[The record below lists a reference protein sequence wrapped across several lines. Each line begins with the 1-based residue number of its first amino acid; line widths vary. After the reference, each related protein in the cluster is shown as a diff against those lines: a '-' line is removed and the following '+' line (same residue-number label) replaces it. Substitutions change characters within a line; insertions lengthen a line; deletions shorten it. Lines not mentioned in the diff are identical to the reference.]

1 MLGGETGA
9 FVDHVNIQMPAS
21 QGQKD
26 AAEAGKVD
34 VGASDSLFAGAW
46 AGAAA
51 VNWFTKSGKGTGT
64 GTGTGTGIGTNTG
77 TDAGTVTKTGT
88 ETSSGGGTTVSIGGA
103 AGVSVTDR
111 GVSSVISHSDITG
124 AKSITNKAEK
134 SGAEIATGLGLSVAK
149 GSSSGGTNVAV
160 SAAVSYNEADSDI
173 HALMIGN
180 QVNAETGN
188 VKAETGNTDDT
199 IVTNTAYNR
208 DLQITGGIAVSA
220 TSGGKT
226 GVGVGGTVVISDL
239 DNDLQS
245 GIIGG
250 SYNRI
255 RDMVVDADVAT
266 MQINAAAAAAVS
278 TDTRSFGFTGA
289 VSYNK
294 INNNNSAYIDG
305 AEITAS
311 GNVNVKAGDTEKGS
325 SDYADYVENRGLDT
339 TGKTDAEGDGIADK
353 GATFVIADKKSDDE
367 TNETGSFT
375 GMREDG
381 GSTIVNVAAS
391 ASVSNGTAA
400 GSAAVNISDV
410 DNTMHAG
417 ITGAKIT
424 AGSVTG
430 QADTNTRIVSV
441 AAGIGV
447 SGGKF
452 GGAGSVSWDT
462 LSNNNTVL
470 IDSSTITAGSVTGNA
485 LNKAQIVNVAGQV
498 SASSKVGAG
507 LALAYNKMDNT
518 TGVYVQGGSL
528 ASGNIALAAGNA
540 SEITAITAGVS
551 GAGTAAVNG
560 TVAINRGTNS
570 TEAVLGNDEQTVV
583 ISDAKDISVKA
594 SDESKNN
601 TVAGGITGAGTAAV
615 GGGAAYSDIGGSSGD
630 ADSAAQQVRAEI
642 NHAEITTEGIGTIS
656 TEAKDTSK
664 LLTIAAGVGASGTV
678 AVQGASATALINK
691 NVSASMTGTS
701 IDGEES
707 EESGTQASKVI
718 VSAESDSDI
727 TTSADVIGAS
737 GSVALG
743 AGVAV
748 NRIIQQTNASVNGGA
763 MRIGNL
769 DIHADGTPSIR
780 NIGIGIAASTTA
792 GITGSVAVN
801 MIQNDVTAHIG
812 QAADI
817 TADGSVGVI
826 ASSDEQIE
834 NYAGS
839 ASVSGTGAGVGV
851 SVSVNQIKGI
861 TEATV
866 GGENEGPTKV
876 TALGNG
882 EGIASDTV
890 IEDSEIHDTLISDDT
905 VQMGSH
911 ITRKNETRKGLVVD
925 ASSTRDLKSFLINVG
940 IAGEGA
946 AVAGTVN
953 VNQIQGATSA
963 GILHTAVNG
972 GAAGISPA
980 GNVYVNAGDYTNSSG
995 FVGTAGING
1004 IGAGVGLGSDT
1015 NSVRREVSA
1024 VIDDSTVKADTLE
1037 IDADSKQGISSFTVG
1052 GSMSGI
1058 GAGVAGVVTV
1068 TELGSETRA
1077 ALTDTDAAAGNISVA
1092 ASHTGIVHA
1101 GNVSAGAVGIGA
1113 GAGLSIGV
1121 LQDNS
1126 VTETTVGSVDETDPS
1141 KIDASGNVTIAAK
1154 NTTKTS
1160 PTISATGVAAVGTG
1174 IAGATSVNNLNS
1186 KVKTNISK
1194 AAVTAGGDISGS
1206 AKNTFDVDAY
1216 IGSQA
1221 GGGAGVGVGINVTV
1235 NTINSTVQTNV
1246 AGSTLEAKEN
1256 VNLTAEEERD
1266 ITQLDTNIVVEDMG
1280 IAAGANI
1287 AVTTVGQEISD
1298 EDTKAKIGEV
1308 NKNGSA
1314 ANGLFGGASGALE
1327 TAGIDE
1333 SSVKLDD
1340 QIAGTGVNKE
1350 EQITVNIAD
1359 STVDAGENIKAA
1371 ATETDNIHMT
1381 LGSGAAGAA
1390 AGNAGVGILNVWRN
1404 VGVNVTGGS
1413 MKAGAIDIDTDITGT
1428 SSLEVYQGTGGAL
1441 FAGNAAVG
1449 QVSTSGNSGISVD
1462 GALLTGN
1469 TLNILAADHGAVN
1482 VNVLGITVGTVAAG
1496 AIVAGAENS
1505 GNTEVTIQNSTTGE
1519 KDGSTESSVSIGTQ
1533 KKNTVTAHAMGGAG
1547 GAAAAQGVVATAEDK
1562 GESSVVLGNGNRLNA
1577 GRIAVAA
1584 AASPAVKAVADSAAV
1599 SIFGTAGASVAT
1611 AKADGAVNVTVADGN
1626 ELIADTVDISADAA
1640 TQDGKNTAEASVTG
1654 NSGSGY
1660 YTAAENL
1667 ARADVNMDV
1676 KVNVGQVN
1684 YKTETTKKLVGYQ
1697 DVDDGSTGERQ
1708 EVYEESTKGVTALT
1722 IRGSNAAKASADA
1735 KGITI
1740 GGIFSSGNNQAITSN
1755 TSKTNVSLNSRKG
1768 ETRLESLNVTAS
1780 GAGDNTAKADGS
1792 GGGLVGGGLAAY
1804 VENTMKAETQVN
1816 VSGTM
1821 QVEDDVTI
1829 EARQSDTANINA
1841 DALKAA
1847 VVDASATRADNT
1859 ISGSTGVTLDHAA
1872 ITGGGDFSVSAN
1884 NTVTMGNTETY
1895 AVEGSGYGGVN
1906 VQGAVFNNTINKK
1919 TDIAVKES
1927 TVVTDGTQTYEAK
1940 TAGNLTIGGYIK
1952 AAGAGAFTWVDID
1965 NTVTADDEITVD
1977 GDSSLKTKKANQD
1990 IVLAAVDDVKM
2001 TVRGVADT
2009 QGGAVGGASSDV
2021 TSTLNRTNGISVS
2034 GDLYSM
2040 NDVNLYAGKDKNGNE
2055 GKLDLEA
2062 DSESYNKTALSVSN
2076 PKLNDTINQNNTV
2089 KINAD
2094 SNVSSVHNI
2103 NLYADAGKESIRDSS
2118 VLYTWYWSDKK
2129 ENYTSSTVGDTKPD
2143 NKNSN
2148 NFVQAD
2154 GTLIAGVQNK
2164 QYITIGGEGQ
2174 LVFANPAI
2182 VDAVNGYKN
2191 QHAVGID
2198 KVQIDASNGVDVE
2211 GIKKGDFDY
2220 GTSLFERYNELGKLM
2235 QDYAEGIGDK
2245 GEGATAAYAG
2255 YKAERERIMDQLKA
2269 MGLVETLTDVNGK
2282 TYEAAVEGMTVDYIE
2297 LPDIVASGGNINIQT
2312 DSLGGSGTLK
2322 AQGAPEV
2329 VVNNNTNLYLKINDI
2344 TVGESG
2350 GEINFNNNA
2359 LTSDNY
2365 KEKISGLNADKDK
2378 KGEFKEVSTDAESG
2392 QGGKIVINGNYG
2404 GGTVYAKVTV
2414 EGKEQEIQTTPRA
2427 DIEINGLINSQNGTV
2442 EISSAANNIVIQGES
2457 ASESAGVKGQ
2467 TVKLSASKGSVSQ
2480 GFQEGIVSIGGNVQD
2495 QYESQYEAAK
2505 NQYDNKYGY
2514 EHDTVHDDSYT
2525 GQKVESEG
2533 NMIAGENIY
2542 INAADINVNGYI
2554 QSGYADYV
2562 VNIDKAAQAQ
2572 INQIQ
2577 KNWSN
2582 LGGEGLSDTEVTTG
2596 TAYRIVE
2603 GKDVYDSTTGSYY
2616 RQLDVYYNPSTGQIV
2631 VPDVDANGGQVYLTG
2646 RISSTGSGKINVLDG
2661 AYDISVTNN
2670 TDTDLQLGKLISNN
2684 VSGLISI
2691 ADTGTKTLTEFT
2703 RNQTVTKD
2711 MTKIDSETGDYQI
2724 TGTSGASGVYNPEEG
2739 LRYNWTTGQET
2750 TTKKEYSNTIKAGLW
2765 GAVETMDKT
2774 QLDKFET
2781 EHPVNPGK
2789 ETQEDKLNG
2798 EYIGKVNGIDNN
2810 KDFVVIYDNKK
2821 FQDDRVGPG
2830 DPERWST
2837 GFLGWFKWEKYTWTV
2852 TTGTSQQ
2859 YVGSVKADNPIHIG
2873 FIGNDDGNS
2882 TINIHAAGN
2891 INLTNDIRSAG
2902 SGTGSVINITSTG
2915 GAIQQ
2920 TGGSVA
2926 GDSIHLSAVNGIQG
2940 IDITSIGD
2948 TVNLDA
2954 VNTGTGNVGVTVNA
2968 AYGTQGNVVIGKV
2981 FAGSADRQTGDVS
2994 LTASGTIT
3002 QKGSDI
3008 SISGNRIDLTS
3019 MDGAIGTAEQAVVV
3033 NGGQSVADGTDSLSA
3048 SVNAHSKGNI
3058 YLTQKTGDMRI
3069 GRIYSDSG
3077 DIAVTVSD
3085 GSLID
3090 ALPTG
3095 ETIDRG
3101 DTEALIQKWKDLGLI
3116 EGEGDYTEQQEEDIA
3131 AYENSVKEEFALY
3144 LQMKDYYENQQ
3155 EEAEKKGDKQNDQN
3169 YQKFVERYGSYGSA
3183 EEYLESEAAQKH
3195 IADLKQAGAGW
3206 DQDQLLY
3213 AISDSVINPSSGSMN
3228 NIVKDPNL
3236 KGNNITLTVKG
3247 DVGRNSDT
3255 IKTIDL
3261 AGLGDRT
3268 DDLKTLASADA
3279 GSVTWDAA
3287 GGKAYIYE
3295 KTPLGIQMT
3304 GTDGRLNV
3312 YADGNV
3318 YLTGRTEN
3326 NENVN
3331 NVMNIESVSGGNIRL
3346 QGQNGIYNVNSDP
3359 TAAAIRGNSLLIQG
3373 GTGGVGTADQNMTIA
3388 MTGSVQAT
3396 AGQGLYLNQL
3406 AENDLEIYSM
3416 SAGEDIILK
3425 AKGNIVSTDNP
3436 VSKEEQE
3443 ELDAGDSTGLA
3454 SGYIRS
3460 DSGSIMIEA
3469 GGSAGEQDHK
3479 LRILNVNDT
3488 AENQTITVTAGKDVY
3503 LSGVSNIIQSNAP
3516 ASGSMFLKGVTA
3528 NGTVNIDTNGTIQ
3541 TVGTITN
3548 QGSGTTKITAEKG
3561 IHVQADIQDQGEI
3574 LLSAG
3579 NNLLLDKGNVQAG
3592 TVHLQAG
3599 ESIEQNS
3606 DEASLTAD
3614 AVTMSSTGSQLLKS
3628 KNNVIDSV
3636 SVKGLANDSLTG
3648 NVEIHSKADDFAV
3661 QFGDRTA
3668 DGSASGITVHNG
3680 GIALY
3685 HEGENAGTMTVTGSA
3700 ATVKEEGSETDADIV
3715 MTGAGQLTNEGTL
3728 NSVGNVAVT
3737 AEGSIRQT
3745 GDVTAQDHAS
3755 FTVTGDSGDIVL
3767 GGNVTATTGA
3777 VDAETETGNIEAD
3790 GSVTAGTDI
3799 AFTSTSGSI
3808 TVGNTKDA
3816 VITAGSNA
3824 AFTTG
3829 NGAITVNGA
3838 VTAKAGDVTAAAG
3851 TGAIQMIG
3859 AVDAGKNIALS
3870 SDGSIG
3876 VIGNVTAGKDMTI
3889 AGGNGDVV
3897 VTGDAKAAQDISA
3910 GTKSGAIRFDGNVTA
3925 ENGNV
3930 NAESETGHV
3939 TVGKDAESIIAA
3951 GNDITLTGGSGV
3963 AASGTITANRNIS
3976 VAAKGEG
3983 FVSLG
3988 GNVTATTGAVDAETE
4003 TGNIEAD
4010 GSVTAGTDI
4019 AFTSTS
4025 GSITVGNTKDAV
4037 ITADSNAAFTTGN
4050 GAITVNGAVTA
4061 TAGDVT
4067 AAAGTGVIQMTGT
4080 VNAGKNIAL
4089 SGDGSIDIT
4098 GNVMAENGNV
4108 NAESGSGNI
4117 LVDGTVKARK
4127 DIVFIT
4133 RHSLNANAISNL
4145 AEAIDEAG
4153 DIRVTG
4159 GIDAG
4164 GKIAFTTNMGDITA
4178 AESGDSFV
4186 KAGTDIIFI
4195 SRNSGDI
4202 TVAGNATAGNDFIAD
4217 TEEGDISFSGD
4228 VTAQNNAA
4236 FATGNGAITVNG
4248 AVTATAGDVTAAAGT
4263 GAIQMTGAVG
4273 AGKNIALSGDG
4284 SIDVTGNVTA
4294 GKDMMIAGGTGD
4306 VTVTGDVTAEQDI
4319 SAETKSG
4326 AVRFDGNVTAANGNV
4341 NVESDSGVILVDGTV
4356 KAHKDIAFTS
4366 GSGTITVT
4374 GSTTAGD
4381 NFTADTG
4388 NGDISLS
4395 GNVKAEKGN
4404 VKAETGAG
4412 TITVAGDVTAQSNAS
4427 FKVTETSGDI
4437 HLGGSVTAVTGNI
4450 NAETQ
4455 SGVITV
4461 GGTGDSITKA
4471 GTDITFISGSGAI
4484 TVTGSAAAGNDFTAE
4499 TEDGDIS
4506 LGGDVT
4512 AESGDVSAD
4521 THSGAITVDG
4531 AAAAGTDIAFTSGS
4545 GAITVTGSAAAGND
4559 FTADTESG
4567 DISLGGDVKAEIGHV
4582 MAKTGSGNI
4591 QASGSIASGR
4601 NTELHVG
4608 KEAGSQG
4615 NITVGGKIVS
4625 GEDVIADTEN
4635 GNITFTGTVEANGK
4649 NGNDGEIIGGNIK
4662 AAVAGE
4668 GTITVRNDLTAAKNI
4683 ELAANRGDIFFEGTE
4698 EESRNIA
4705 VTSENGDIAFSV
4717 SGAGS
4722 IRDGNSKG
4730 DSGDRAVIR
4739 AEKGNVTIA
4748 NEGTDEDGIVANGE
4762 GSDIDLYEV
4771 YAKNS
4776 AKFSTAEGDLHLV
4789 NVSGNLVAVVVKK
4802 DGYHMEAENLEAASA
4817 IQIAGSNMDLDHI
4830 TQREDGDGFLAIT
4843 PDGTAPDEA
4852 IDDLT
4857 IGDIKTTY
4865 GVRFDHLWARTSA
4878 IHVSS
4883 GALHLDKLY
4892 IEDKG
4897 TFSTGAMSTD
4907 VFGSAPVFDDSKNS
4921 VYWIDT
4927 AQNRPGNNLADW
4939 QSEGSGAQ
4947 WMYLHFDADS
4957 PTQMSNGN
4965 LLHLNKD
4972 YYVYSQRHSMADWMN
4987 IFGNDDFYTF
4997 YDRYHVP
5004 ALSYPGRYGLI
5015 EGSGQNA
5022 ENADSSEIIIE

>member
-1 MLGGETGA
+1 M
-9 FVDHVNIQMPAS
+9 
-21 QGQKD
+21 
-26 AAEAGKVD
+26 
-34 VGASDSLFAGAW
+34 
-46 AGAAA
+46 
-51 VNWFTKSGKGTGT
+51 
-64 GTGTGTGIGTNTG
+64 
-77 TDAGTVTKTGT
+77 
-88 ETSSGGGTTVSIGGA
+88 
-103 AGVSVTDR
+103 
-111 GVSSVISHSDITG
+111 
-124 AKSITNKAEK
+124 
-134 SGAEIATGLGLSVAK
+134 
-149 GSSSGGTNVAV
+149 
-160 SAAVSYNEADSDI
+160 
-173 HALMIGN
+173 
-180 QVNAETGN
+180 
-188 VKAETGNTDDT
+188 
-199 IVTNTAYNR
+199 
-208 DLQITGGIAVSA
+208 
-220 TSGGKT
+220 
-226 GVGVGGTVVISDL
+226 
-239 DNDLQS
+239 
-245 GIIGG
+245 
-250 SYNRI
+250 
-255 RDMVVDADVAT
+255 
-266 MQINAAAAAAVS
+266 
-278 TDTRSFGFTGA
+278 
-289 VSYNK
+289 
-294 INNNNSAYIDG
+294 
-305 AEITAS
+305 
-311 GNVNVKAGDTEKGS
+311 
-325 SDYADYVENRGLDT
+325 
-339 TGKTDAEGDGIADK
+339 
-353 GATFVIADKKSDDE
+353 
-367 TNETGSFT
+367 
-375 GMREDG
+375 
-381 GSTIVNVAAS
+381 NVAAS

-701 IDGEES
+701 IEG

-963 GILHTAVNG
+963 GILNTVVNG
-972 GAAGISPA
+972 DAAGTSPA

-1004 IGAGVGLGSDT
+1004 ISADVGLGSDT

-1037 IDADSKQGISSFTVG
+1037 VDADSKQGISSFAVG
-1052 GSMSGI
+1052 ESMSGI

-1077 ALTDTDAAAGNISVA
+1077 ALTDTDVSAGTVSVS

-1101 GNVSAGAVGIGA
+1101 GNVSAGAAGIGA

-1126 VTETTVGSVDETDPS
+1126 VTETTVGSVDEKDPS
-1141 KIDASGNVTIAAK
+1141 KIDASGAVTIAAK

-1350 EQITVNIAD
+1350 EQITVNIAA

-1428 SSLEVYQGTGGAL
+1428 SSLEVYQGTDGAL

-2129 ENYTSSTVGDTKPD
+2129 ENYTSSTVGDTEPD
-2143 NKNSN
+2143 NKHSS

-2182 VDAVNGYKN
+2182 VEAVNDYKN
-2191 QHAVGID
+2191 QHAVGIGD
-2198 KVQIDASNGVDVE
+2198 VQIEASDGVDVE
-2211 GIKKGDFDY
+2211 GIKKGEFDY

-2235 QDYAEGIGDK
+2235 QDYAEGIGDQ

-2392 QGGKIVINGNYG
+2392 QGGTIVINGNYG

-2505 NQYDNKYGY
+2505 NQYYDKKYGY

-2582 LGGEGLSDTEVTTG
+2582 LGGEGLSDAEVTTG

-3728 NSVGNVAVT
+3728 NSAGNVAVT

-3777 VDAETETGNIEAD
+3777 VDAETESGNIEAD

-3799 AFTSTSGSI
+3799 AFTSANGSI

-3851 TGAIQMIG
+3851 TGAIQ
-3859 AVDAGKNIALS
+3859 V
-3870 SDGSIG
+3870 
-3876 VIGNVTAGKDMTI
+3876 
-3889 AGGNGDVV
+3889 
-3897 VTGDAKAAQDISA
+3897 
-3910 GTKSGAIRFDGNVTA
+3910 
-3925 ENGNV
+3925 
-3930 NAESETGHV
+3930 
-3939 TVGKDAESIIAA
+3939 
-3951 GNDITLTGGSGV
+3951 
-3963 AASGTITANRNIS
+3963 
-3976 VAAKGEG
+3976 
-3983 FVSLG
+3983 
-3988 GNVTATTGAVDAETE
+3988 
-4003 TGNIEAD
+4003 
-4010 GSVTAGTDI
+4010 
-4019 AFTSTS
+4019 
-4025 GSITVGNTKDAV
+4025 
-4037 ITADSNAAFTTGN
+4037 
-4050 GAITVNGAVTA
+4050 
-4061 TAGDVT
+4061 
-4067 AAAGTGVIQMTGT
+4067 
-4080 VNAGKNIAL
+4080 
-4089 SGDGSIDIT
+4089 
-4098 GNVMAENGNV
+4098 
-4108 NAESGSGNI
+4108 
-4117 LVDGTVKARK
+4117 
-4127 DIVFIT
+4127 
-4133 RHSLNANAISNL
+4133 
-4145 AEAIDEAG
+4145 
-4153 DIRVTG
+4153 
-4159 GIDAG
+4159 
-4164 GKIAFTTNMGDITA
+4164 
-4178 AESGDSFV
+4178 
-4186 KAGTDIIFI
+4186 
-4195 SRNSGDI
+4195 
-4202 TVAGNATAGNDFIAD
+4202 
-4217 TEEGDISFSGD
+4217 
-4228 VTAQNNAA
+4228 
-4236 FATGNGAITVNG
+4236 
-4248 AVTATAGDVTAAAGT
+4248 
-4263 GAIQMTGAVG
+4263 TGAVG

-4294 GKDMMIAGGTGD
+4294 GKDMMISGGDGDVAVTGDVEAAQNISAETKSGAIRFDGNVTAANGNVNVGTETGNVTIGKDAGTVTAGNDITLSSTAGTIGMLGTVDAGRNIALSSAGSIGVTGNVTAGKDMTIAGGTGD
-4306 VTVTGDVTAEQDI
+4306 VVVTGDVTAEQDI

-4326 AVRFDGNVTAANGNV
+4326 EVRFDGNVTAANGNV
-4341 NVESDSGVILVDGTV
+4341 NVGTETGNITIGKDAGNVTAGNDITLTGGSGNIAASGTITANRNVSVTAKGEGSVSLGGNVTATTGAVDAETESGNIEADGSVTAGTDIAFTSANGSITVGNTKDAVITAGSNAAFATGSGAVTVNGAVTATAGDVTAAAGTGDIQMTGTVNAGKNIALSSDGSIGVIGDVTAGKDMTIAGGTGDVTVTGDVEAAQDISAGTKSGAIRFDGNVTAENGNINAESGTGDITIGKDVGTVIAGNDITLSSTAGILGMIGTVGAGKNIALSSDGSISVTGTVTAGKDMTIAGGTGDVVVTGDVEAAQDISAETKSGAIRFDGNMTAVNGNVNAESDSGVILVDGTV

-4366 GSGTITVT
+4366 GSGAITVT

-4450 NAETQ
+4450 NAETK

-4461 GGTGDSITKA
+4461 GGTGNSIAKA

-4635 GNITFTGTVEANGK
+4635 GNITFTFTGTVEANGK

-4698 EESRNIA
+4698 EEGRKIA

-4722 IRDGNSKG
+4722 IRDGNSEG

-4843 PDGTAPDEA
+4843 PDGTAPDKA

-4897 TFSTGAMSTD
+4897 TFSTDAMSTD
-4907 VFGSAPVFDDSKNS
+4907 VFGSAPVFDDSQNS

-5004 ALSYPGRYGLI
+5004 ALSYPSRYGLI